1 MNITI
6 DENLKLFV
14 GKYVDSLAS
23 WAIIVFYHQ
32 NPGVRDR
39 ITDLATHLGRRETD
53 IEIAVRELARK
64 GLLFEEGVGE
74 DAVYTYDPESLLHL
88 RVEEFV
94 NALEIRDLR
103 VWVLSE
109 VIEK

>member
-6 DENLKLFV
+6 DKNLKLFV

-39 ITDLATHLGRRETD
+39 ITDLATHLGRRESD
-53 IEIAVRELARK
+53 IEIAVIELTKK
-64 GLLFEEGVGE
+64 GLLLKEDEGEE
-74 DAVYTYDPESLLHL
+74 AVYTYDPESILHQQ
-88 RVEEFV
+88 VEEFV
-94 NALEIRDLR
+94 NALDVRDVRL
-103 VWVLSE
+103 WVLSE
-109 VIEK
+109 VLEK